1 MANADSCLIEPNI
14 GRPTGR
20 SPIAEAGGVELLYT
34 MYCDT
39 LGLPLPQDI
48 NQTYSGVK
56 WIDLRRDMQSALY
69 HIQEGDLT
77 VGEWWKTLQGK
88 KAHALFAWNDP
99 GPFFGDLVR
108 AFRLYMIPEERRH
121 RDYRNL

>member
-1 MANADSCLIEPNI
+1 
-14 GRPTGR
+14 
-20 SPIAEAGGVELLYT
+20 

-39 LGLPLPQDI
+39 LDLPLPQ
-48 NQTYSGVK
+48 NLEQKYQGVK

-69 HIQEGDLT
+69 HFQEKDLT
-77 VGEWWKTLQGK
+77 FTEWWQSLRGK

-108 AFRLYMIPEERRH
+108 AARLYMVPEERNR